1 MSLQMCLQTASF
13 VLVENTK
20 WILGFR
26 NARYARPGSTK
37 HSGTIF
43 GPQGSVVGQIA
54 TTVRQTAT
62 QQRAVSL
69 ALSAA
74 LDNTLNPRDARTVL
88 QASIFQE
95 LHVCHARSTRGRL
108 KAVLCVSATLA
119 TSVHTVMT

>member
-1 MSLQMCLQTASF
+1 MSLQTASF
-13 VLVENTK
+13 VRVENTK
-20 WILGFR
+20 LILGFR
-26 NARYARPGSTK
+26 NANYARPGSTK
-37 HSGTIF
+37 RSGTF
-43 GPQGSVVGQIA
+43 CGPQGLVVGQIA

-88 QASIFQE
+88 QASIFRE

-119 TSVHTVMT
+119 TSVYILMT